1 MGAIYRLR
9 LGPGAPL
16 LALLGANRLGA
27 NINDQLLPVYLNRTD
42 EMHFAVSLESLHS
55 K

>member
-9 LGPGAPL
+9 LGAPL
-16 LALLGANRLGA
+16 LALLGANQLGA
-27 NINDQLLPVYLNRTD
+27 NIIDQLLPVYLNRTD
-42 EMHFAVSLESLHS
+42 EMHFSVSLESLHS